1 MVNKKI
7 TINGEPA
14 ILLDMEK
21 ACSLAFFDET
31 IAAYDGSI
39 DIDVKRAVIY
49 NKVVVEN
56 LIKRIFS
63 AHMHMEDETIIK
75 KKQIRLRDIL
85 DEEGGY
91 SKIYYADLENS
102 DMTFLE
108 DVCDDDRNL
117 RSYSEYIIYSLV
129 NHYFDYI
136 KN

>member
-7 TINGEPA
+7 MINGQPA
-14 ILLDMEK
+14 ILLDYEK
-21 ACSLAFFDET
+21 AYSLAFFDEA
-31 IAAYDGSI
+31 IANYDGSI

-63 AHMHMEDETIIK
+63 AQMHTEDKDTIK
-75 KKQIRLRDIL
+75 KNQLRLRDAL

-91 SKIYYADLENS
+91 SKIYYANFEEGDLS
-102 DMTFLE
+102 FLE
-108 DVCDDDRNL
+108 EVCEDNKSM
-117 RSYSEYIIYSLV
+117 RSYSEYIIHSLV